1 MKARKMQEAEK
12 TESGVPMI
20 SLSVKPYGF
29 ASSPEGGAF
38 WHLPVSTNKAPP
50 SGELDATNG
59 SGLRGFSPLK
69 AYKNF
74 PRSAALSQKAAPHLP
89 FAVTTP
95 PVKME

>member
-1 MKARKMQEAEK
+1 MQEAEK

-95 PVKME
+95 PMKME